1 MANTV
6 RTNWD
11 TLTNRDIL
19 RGGLRKEFDSTLKSE
34 EVVYPS
40 MFNDLKTDKY
50 IERDVRMAGLPLAQ
64 AVVEG
69 ANIPIG
75 GPKLDTIK
83 EYTQSKFGS
92 GYRIT
97 FEMKKFNKI
106 NLVKKLNTSLAKAQ
120 RTTKDIEAHKLWN
133 SPTATY
139 TGYDTLHLGEAAHTC
154 LDDSA
159 STYDN
164 IYSAAMSVTGIQ
176 SGLYYF
182 KKLKNDQGQTISL
195 RPDTLYFEP
204 TQMFTA
210 DELLGSSRMPH
221 EMSNTKNSISK
232 FGLTQLP
239 NIRITSTTAWGML
252 AKKDELFDVNIF
264 TSSSPD
270 HEMKDA
276 PDTTRDTIVT
286 SQQLFIWGFGD
297 PRAVWIGNV

>member
-1 MANTV
+1 MATI
-6 RTNWD
+6 RTSWD

-19 RGGLRKEFDSTLKSE
+19 RGGLRKEFDSTLKAE
-34 EVVYPS
+34 PVQYPS
-40 MFNDLKTDKY
+40 MYNDLKTDEY
-50 IERDVRMAGLPLAQ
+50 IERDVRMAGLGLAQ

-69 ANIPIG
+69 ANIPIQS
-75 GPKLDTIK
+75 PKLDTIK

-139 TGYDTLHLGEAAHTC
+139 TGYDTQVLGYASHTC
-154 LDDSA
+154 LDDAS

-164 IYSAAMSVTGIQ
+164 IYSAAMSVTGIE

-182 KKLKNDQGQTISL
+182 KKCKNDQGQTISL

-210 DELLGSSRMPH
+210 DELLGSTGMPH
-221 EMSNTKNSISK
+221 EMSNTKNPIAK
-232 FGLTQLP
+232 FGLTQLA
-239 NIRITSTTAWGML
+239 NLRITSTTAWGML

-264 TSSSPD
+264 TSVEPD
-270 HEMKDA
+270 HHMQDA

-286 SQQLFIWGFGD
+286 SQQLFTWGFGD
-297 PRAVWIGNV
+297 PRAVFVGNV